1 MRRRVHR
8 GGMIRKRGL
17 TPTKEEYRVI
27 SVDIDTDGIQVW
39 GTFTDL
45 EDALTQAKDIK
56 HNGIDVYIH
65 GDSNRVISKV

>member
-1 MRRRVHR
+1 
-8 GGMIRKRGL
+8 MIRKRGL